1 MAGAAAAVLMMLAA
15 ACGLVWCLSGNGAL
29 LAGRMLRFAPPAA
42 TGLPESE
49 YAGVGELIA
58 GYLTGR
64 TEPFQYTFTD
74 AAGTVYLCFQPHEA
88 AHMADS
94 RVLILLAGRV
104 CLGCLV
110 ALAALIGA
118 VLLRR
123 KTRDGTEETYFV
135 RDPRQRE
142 RLQNSHPAQS
152 DRCALA
158 FTEENRS
165 ECRRAFALGVLR
177 GLAFAAALAA
187 VLLVWAL
194 TDFDGFFTAF
204 HRVAFDNEGWLLNP
218 RTDLLIRLMP
228 TEFFIS
234 LGVLGL
240 GLWAAAGALIA
251 AAAFGA
257 MKTGK
262 EYGKHDL

>member
-1 MAGAAAAVLMMLAA
+1 MRSGGRTNLRGWILAGAAATVLMMLAA

-49 YAGVGELIA
+49 YAGVGEMTA

-64 TEPFQYTFTD
+64 AESFQYAFTD
-74 AAGTVYLCFQPHEA
+74 AEGTVYLCFQPHEA
-88 AHMADS
+88 AHMADC
-94 RVLILLAGRV
+94 RELILLAGRV
-104 CLGCLV
+104 CLGCLA

-118 VLLRR
+118 VLLRC
-123 KTRDGTEETYFV
+123 E
-135 RDPRQRE
+135 
-142 RLQNSHPAQS
+142 
-152 DRCALA
+152 LA
-158 FTEENRS
+158 FPEENRS

-194 TDFDGFFTAF
+194 ADFDGFFTAF

-234 LGVLGL
+234 LGALGL

>member
-1 MAGAAAAVLMMLAA
+1 MRSGGRTNLRGWILAGAAAAVLMMLAA

-42 TGLPESE
+42 TGLPEAE
-49 YAGVGELIA
+49 YAGVGEMTA

-64 TEPFQYTFTD
+64 AESFQYAFTD

-88 AHMADS
+88 AHMADC

-104 CLGCLV
+104 CLGCLA

-118 VLLRR
+118 VLLRC
-123 KTRDGTEETYFV
+123 E
-135 RDPRQRE
+135 
-142 RLQNSHPAQS
+142 
-152 DRCALA
+152 LA
-158 FTEENRS
+158 FPEENRS

-194 TDFDGFFTAF
+194 ADFDGFFTTF
-204 HRVAFDNEGWLLNP
+204 HRIAFDNEGWLLNP

-234 LGVLGL
+234 LGAMGL